1 MGTYPEIL
9 YNWFIMQSDE
19 KREFLSSCAVCCVF
33 SVRIV
38 FVIESLCQLLFWAI
52 IVAVYYTADN
62 FLWELNFVHVVVCK
76 KNHKKFIWLITLF

>member
-1 MGTYPEIL
+1 MYL
-9 YNWFIMQSDE
+9 VY
-19 KREFLSSCAVCCVF
+19 
-33 SVRIV
+33 IV

-52 IVAVYYTADN
+52 IVAVYCIADN